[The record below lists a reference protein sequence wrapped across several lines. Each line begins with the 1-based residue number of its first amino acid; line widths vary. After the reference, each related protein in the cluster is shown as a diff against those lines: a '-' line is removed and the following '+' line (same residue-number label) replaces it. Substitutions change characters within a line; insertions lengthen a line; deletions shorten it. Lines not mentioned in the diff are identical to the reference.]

1 MKRQPK
7 VLSKNSDYKLVLDSC
22 VYCIVPK
29 PRVGLHVSTA
39 TVDEGIH

>member
-1 MKRQPK
+1 MVSPSWELGYCYR
-7 VLSKNSDYKLVLDSC
+7 LVLDSC